1 MRTARIA
8 LGQDARLEIAR
19 VSPLPLPPFSPCY
32 APSAELL
39 IAADLMSAQSQP
51 PAAADCPSKFSL
63 SLSLSL
69 SIYLSIYLSLSPF
82 ESRIRDCN
90 LKSPSRACL
99 IELPWRT
106 FGTTVEI

>member
-69 SIYLSIYLSLSPF
+69 
-82 ESRIRDCN
+82 RDCN